1 MKHETDVAYKGGLEK
16 LAEDIG
22 NLRYDALAKFL
33 CALTCK
39 LFNDSEKDR
48 QRGREKLARRL
59 RDAALKL
66 EKATDNINV
75 AWKISAPYEDT
86 WVIVSFTPDMCV
98 NCYYSK
104 DRVDGSFWVFQ
115 AEQVTTFHK
124 DEADGVIAYLEGV
137 LNQIARLGGSSRHH
151 KIGKLCLK

>member
-75 AWKISAPYEDT
+75 AE
-86 WVIVSFTPDMCV
+86 
-98 NCYYSK
+98 
-104 DRVDGSFWVFQ
+104 
-115 AEQVTTFHK
+115 
-124 DEADGVIAYLEGV
+124 
-137 LNQIARLGGSSRHH
+137 SRICGLWLWPWGPH
-151 KIGKLCLK
+151 IRGRST